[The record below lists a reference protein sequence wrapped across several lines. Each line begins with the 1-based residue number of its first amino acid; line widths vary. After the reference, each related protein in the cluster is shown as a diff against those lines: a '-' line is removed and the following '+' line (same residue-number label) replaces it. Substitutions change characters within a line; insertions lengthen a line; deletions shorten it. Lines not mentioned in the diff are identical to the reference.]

1 MPERGGRNVR
11 KAQEKVMAFWNQE
24 KVMTRN
30 KDHKKTIR
38 LLNFEVLPVLSSNKE

>member
-1 MPERGGRNVR
+1 MPEEEAEMSG

-24 KVMTRN
+24 KMMTRN
-30 KDHKKTIR
+30 KDCKKTVR